1 MNVEEVKSTLRKK
14 GLGKYSLYGLGITN
28 EKTMGEYM
36 AELEEKLSKAEMEEL
51 AEKVALVNLKFFEGF
66 LERGIIRLS
75 DGLLDAVRKI
85 EHAA

>member
-1 MNVEEVKSTLRKK
+1 
-14 GLGKYSLYGLGITN
+14 
-28 EKTMGEYM
+28 M

-51 AEKVALVNLKFFEGF
+51 AEKVALVNLKFFERF

-85 EHAA
+85 KHTA